1 MTSPTAPST
10 LDRLRDGVRGEEL
23 LSWTVALGIGLL
35 AFVIRVIGVE
45 RPHAVVFDETYYAKD
60 AWSLLRF
67 GYEGT
72 WGSGEVANPQVLL
85 GDASSLD
92 AAGSFIA
99 HPPVGKWLIAL
110 GEAMFGLGPF
120 GWRFMAVV
128 FGALLVVATIRLA
141 RRLSRSLLVG
151 AIAGVMLTLD
161 GLAFTMSRIALLD
174 IFQATFLVAGVAAL
188 VADRDEHR
196 HRLADAMEARGL
208 TTLGG
213 AFGPLL
219 WWRPWRWTAGVLFGL
234 ATAVK
239 WNSLYVVAVFGIL
252 TVLWDVG
259 ARRLAGAG
267 FRSWTALLRE
277 GVLAFVSIVV
287 TGFVVYVASWAGW
300 LASSRAWGRDWGR
313 NNPDHPWVAAFG
325 EPLASLLHYH
335 REIFSF
341 HTGDYIRGQ
350 EHAYDAHP
358 AGWLLMLRPT
368 SFHSENDIG
377 AGTQGCPPGSEK
389 CVAVITGMGTP
400 ILWWMAAAALVVA
413 LIWWLGGR
421 DWRFGVP
428 VLGVAA
434 LYLPWFASADRPVFF
449 FYAVT
454 IIPFSTIAL
463 AMALGLVLGPARA
476 PGRRTGAIIAGLAV
490 GLVAAN
496 FAFLYPVLAAE
507 VIPHGQW
514 LARMWLR
521 SWI

>member
-1 MTSPTAPST
+1 MTTAAPTT
-10 LDRLRDGVRGEEL
+10 LERLRDGVHGSPL
-23 LSWTVALGIGLL
+23 VSWGVTLGIGLL
-35 AFVIRVIGVE
+35 AFVLRLVNVGV
-45 RPHAVVFDETYYAKD
+45 PNAIVFDETYYAKD
-60 AWSLLRF
+60 AWSLLQY

-72 WGSGEVANPQVLL
+72 WGEAEVANAQVLV
-85 GDASSLD
+85 GDASSLTP
-92 AAGSFIA
+92 AGSFIA
-99 HPPVGKWLIAL
+99 HPPVGKWIIAL
-110 GEAMFGLGPF
+110 GEAMFGLNSF
-120 GWRFMAVV
+120 GWRFMSVV

-151 AIAGVMLTLD
+151 AMAGLMLTLD

-174 IFQATFLVAGVAAL
+174 IFQATFLVAGVTAL
-188 VADRDEHR
+188 VADRDHHR

-219 WWRPWRWTAGVLFGL
+219 LWRPWRWTAGVLFGL

-239 WNSLYVVAVFGIL
+239 WNSLYVIAVFGLL

-277 GVLAFVSIVV
+277 GVLAFVAIVGTAFV
-287 TGFVVYVASWAGW
+287 TYVVSWSGW
-300 LASSRAWGRDWGR
+300 LASTQAWGRDWGAK
-313 NNPDHPWVAAFG
+313 NPDHPWVGAFG
-325 EPLASLLHYH
+325 EGLASLLNYH
-335 REIFSF
+335 REIFAF
-341 HTGDYIRGQ
+341 HTGDYIREQ

-368 SFHSENDIG
+368 SFHSENDIA
-377 AGTQGCPPGSEK
+377 AGSPGCPGTEK

-413 LIWWLGGR
+413 LIWWLGAR

-428 VLGVAA
+428 VLGAA
-434 LYLPWFASADRPVFF
+434 ATYLPWFASADRPVFF
-449 FYAVT
+449 FYAIT
-454 IIPFSTIAL
+454 IIPFTTIAL

-476 PGRRTGAIIAGLAV
+476 PSRRLGAIIAGLAV

-496 FAFLYPVLAAE
+496 FAYLYPVVAAE
-507 VIPHGQW
+507 VIPHADW
-514 LARMWLR
+514 WARMWIR
-521 SWI
+521 SWV

>member
-1 MTSPTAPST
+1 MTSLAKPTT
-10 LDRLRDGVRGEEL
+10 IERLRDGVRDAPL
-23 LSWTVALGIGLL
+23 VSWGVTLGIGLL
-35 AFVIRVIGVE
+35 AFALRLVGVST
-45 RPHAVVFDETYYAKD
+45 PNAVVFDETYYAKD
-60 AWSLLRF
+60 AWSLLQF

-72 WGSGEVANPQVLL
+72 WAKGEVSNPQVLV
-85 GDASSLD
+85 GDFSSLE

-110 GEAMFGLGPF
+110 GEAMFGLNPF

-141 RRLSRSLLVG
+141 HRLSRSLLVG
-151 AIAGVMLTLD
+151 AMAGLMLTLD

-188 VADRDEHR
+188 VADRDQHR

-208 TTLGG
+208 SSLGG

-234 ATAVK
+234 AAATK
-239 WNSLYVVAVFGIL
+239 WNSLYIIAVFGIV
-252 TVLWDVG
+252 TVSWDVG

-287 TGFVVYVASWAGW
+287 TALVVYVASWAGW
-300 LASSRAWGRDWGR
+300 LNSTQAWGRDWGVK
-313 NNPDHPWVAAFG
+313 NPDHPWVGAFG
-325 EPLASLLHYH
+325 EGLASLLTYH

-341 HTGDYIRGQ
+341 HTGDYIREQ
-350 EHAYDAHP
+350 THAYDAHP

-368 SFHSENDIG
+368 SLHSENDIA
-377 AGTQGCPPGSEK
+377 AGSPGCEGTEK

-400 ILWWMAAAALVVA
+400 ILWWMAAAAVVIA

-421 DWRFGVP
+421 DWRFAVP
-428 VLGVAA
+428 VLGAA
-434 LYLPWFASADRPVFF
+434 ATYLPWFATADRPVFF
-449 FYAVT
+449 FYAIT
-454 IIPFSTIAL
+454 IIPFTTIAL
-463 AMALGLVLGPARA
+463 AMALGLVLGAARS
-476 PGRRTGAIIAGLAV
+476 PGRRVGAVIAGVAV

-496 FAFLYPVLAAE
+496 FAYLSPLLAAE
-507 VIPHGQW
+507 VIPHAQW
-514 LARMWLR
+514 WARMWLR
-521 SWI
+521 SWV